1 MKTSKKGI
9 ELIKRHEGVKTT
21 AYLCPAGVWTIGYG
35 HTGKEVRVG
44 STLSLEEA
52 EELLRSDLTLFEE
65 VVSKYVESTLTQNQ
79 FDALVSLIYNI
90 GAGAF
95 LGSTLF
101 RLVNTTPN
109 HPEIEMEFNKWVNA
123 RGRRLP
129 GLVKRRAD
137 EAKLYF
143 SHLEN

>member
-1 MKTSKKGI
+1 MKISKKGI
-9 ELIKRHEGVKTT
+9 DLIKKHEGVRTT

-35 HTGKEVRVG
+35 HTGKEIRAG
-44 STLSLEEA
+44 STISLEEA
-52 EELLRSDLTLFEE
+52 EELLRSDLVLFED

-79 FDALVSLIYNI
+79 FDALVSLVYNI

-109 HPEIEMEFNKWVNA
+109 HPDIEIEFAKWVNA
-123 RGRRLP
+123 CGRRLP

-137 EAKLYF
+137 EANLYF
-143 SHLEN
+143 N